1 MKRNLTTALALA
13 LGASIAVPAVADV
26 SVYGSLRYGVAVADT
41 GVKGADAQWTLGA
54 NRGSRF
60 GIKGSMEAGEGL
72 TAGIHIERN
81 LNAGLSARHHNVSL
95 SGDFG
100 TIKLGRQSAPYY
112 GATTWDGSQTLGGL
126 TDFDPVMTDG
136 SSRAT
141 GVSYASNLGGP
152 FSFSVLLGSGVGG
165 ADAAGEGVDHINAG
179 TALSAGPVNLSL
191 GFRNDKDGIQR
202 VGGTA
207 SASMGPVS
215 LKVGADTGSDSCTVG
230 DDCND
235 TRFGFHA
242 GFTMGSGNAYTQYSN
257 LDSDDDTMDTDGWVF
272 GYTHVLATNVV
283 AYVEHGLTNDD
294 SEDITKNTTVVALK
308 VGF

>member
-1 MKRNLTTALALA
+1 MKRKLTTALALA

-26 SVYGSLRYGVAVADT
+26 SVYGNLRYGISVEDD
-41 GVKGADAQWTLGA
+41 GVDGTKAAWTLGA

-60 GIKGSMEAGEGL
+60 GIKGSMDAGEGL
-72 TAGIHIERN
+72 AAGFQIERN

-165 ADAAGEGVDHINAG
+165 ADTKGEGVDHINAG
-179 TALSAGPVNLSL
+179 AALSAGPVNLSL

-202 VGGTA
+202 LGGTA
-207 SASMGPVS
+207 SGSMGPVS
-215 LKVGADTGSDSCTVG
+215 LKVGADSGTDSCG
-230 DDCND
+230 ADCDD

-242 GFTMGSGNAYTQYSN
+242 GFTVGSGNAYTQYSN
-257 LDSDDDTMDTDGWVF
+257 LDSDDDANDTDGWVF
-272 GYTHVLATNVV
+272 GYSHVLATNVV
-283 AYVEHGLTNDD
+283 AYAEHGMTNDD
-294 SEDITKNTTVVALK
+294 SEDTTANTTVIALK